1 MKILVIGA
9 GGREHALAWKL
20 SESAGVEEVYVS
32 PGSLAMTDVASVI
45 PAQNDM
51 DYVELAKELN
61 IDLTVAG
68 PETVLVDGLADKFAE
83 AGLPFFGPSAKA
95 ARIEGS
101 KTFAKNFMK
110 KYHIPT
116 AGYEAF
122 TDEKDAIQYVKEQNY
137 PLVIKADGLAAG
149 KGVIIAQNEE
159 EAVDAIHNMMA
170 GLAFN
175 GAGKQI
181 VIEEF
186 MSGEEA
192 SILAFCDGKNVV
204 PMLSSQDHKRIGNN
218 DTGANTGGMGA
229 YAPAPI
235 ITNALS
241 ETIYQQILKPV
252 VDAMQ
257 AEGHPFIGCLYAG
270 LMITEDGPKVVE
282 FNCRFGD
289 PETEAVLPLLD
300 GDLANIMMSCVQGTL
315 NEKDVTWK
323 NGYAV
328 DIVLA
333 TNGYPEAHS
342 KDDKI
347 EGIKQAENLGCHVFH
362 AGTTLKDDG
371 FYTSGGRVLNVVACG
386 STLEESRKKAY
397 EGVSKIYW
405 EGMQYR
411 SDIAMKGIARLKNRK
426 KNC

>member
-1 MKILVIGA
+1 M
-9 GGREHALAWKL
+9 
-20 SESAGVEEVYVS
+20 
-32 PGSLAMTDVASVI
+32 
-45 PAQNDM
+45 
-51 DYVELAKELN
+51 
-61 IDLTVAG
+61 
-68 PETVLVDGLADKFAE
+68 ADKFAE

-159 EAVDAIHNMMA
+159 AAVDAIHNMMA

-235 ITNALS
+235 ITDALS

-386 STLEESRKKAY
+386 STLEESRKKL
-397 EGVSKIYW
+397 
-405 EGMQYR
+405 
-411 SDIAMKGIARLKNRK
+411 MKEFRK
-426 KNC
+426 FIGKECNIVVILQ